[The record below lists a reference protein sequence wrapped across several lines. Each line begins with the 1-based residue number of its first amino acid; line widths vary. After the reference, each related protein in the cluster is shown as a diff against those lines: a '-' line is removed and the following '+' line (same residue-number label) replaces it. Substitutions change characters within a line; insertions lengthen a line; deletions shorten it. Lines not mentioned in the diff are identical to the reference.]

1 MDKIRVGILRGGVG
15 TQYEISLASGAEAL
29 CHIDTEKYKL
39 VDIFVD
45 REGNWYAGG
54 LRLSVEKLQ
63 HTADVFLNFLH
74 GETGENGKLK
84 NLFENLS
91 LFHTGSDAL
100 ASSIALNKRLA
111 KERFEV
117 LGILTPKYFVASRDY
132 EYQDVFELAQKLAKE
147 TWQKLSPPWVLK
159 PLRGGSSVG
168 VRVAKTFDELVYR
181 LYDILHE
188 YDEVLVEEYIEGDE
202 IFVNMIDGFRGK
214 ENYISIPMLIQNN
227 SQIFNHKERVTGD
240 YNLQPYTNLHNTKKE
255 EILNIIQKVRDDL
268 GLKDFYSMDFIDTP
282 KGIYLLEVD
291 SHPATDT
298 NSPMKKSMEHHG
310 ISARELL
317 GHMIERVQGK

>member
-117 LGILTPKYFVASRDY
+117 LGILTPKYFVASRS
-132 EYQDVFELAQKLAKE
+132 E
-147 TWQKLSPPWVLK
+147 
-159 PLRGGSSVG
+159 
-168 VRVAKTFDELVYR
+168 
-181 LYDILHE
+181 
-188 YDEVLVEEYIEGDE
+188 
-202 IFVNMIDGFRGK
+202 
-214 ENYISIPMLIQNN
+214 
-227 SQIFNHKERVTGD
+227 
-240 YNLQPYTNLHNTKKE
+240 
-255 EILNIIQKVRDDL
+255 
-268 GLKDFYSMDFIDTP
+268 
-282 KGIYLLEVD
+282 
-291 SHPATDT
+291 
-298 NSPMKKSMEHHG
+298 
-310 ISARELL
+310 
-317 GHMIERVQGK
+317 